1 MDDGWIFPYPMCGDG
16 VTEKA
21 QATSCWNSW
30 GKRDTCAPGK
40 SGAHKGKARRI
51 RKAAAST
58 EKLRAG
64 FQEKLLALT
73 HIGPYRKWTHM
84 GKERILR

>member
-40 SGAHKGKARRI
+40 SGAHKGEGAMHTESFGKYGKAESRLPG
-51 RKAAAST
+51 KASST
-58 EKLRAG
+58 
-64 FQEKLLALT
+64 T

>member
-40 SGAHKGKARRI
+40 SGAHEGKARSI

-64 FQEKLLALT
+64 FQEKLLAPT

>member
-40 SGAHKGKARRI
+40 SGAHKGKARCI
-51 RKAAAST
+51 RKATATT

-64 FQEKLLALT
+64 FQEKLLAQHT
-73 HIGPYRKWTHM
+73 SARTENGHTWARR
-84 GKERILR
+84 ES

>member
-40 SGAHKGKARRI
+40 SGAHKGKARSI

-58 EKLRAG
+58 EKREAD
-64 FQEKLLALT
+64 FQEKLLAQ
-73 HIGPYRKWTHM
+73 ISEGPYRKWTHM